1 MKRDY
6 SFLDKLERGMYYS
19 KKAYDKKHIPSYD
32 EVINFLPSPY
42 MSSHPQWRECYD
54 YAVKV
59 LYRNIHEP
67 KEGSGFVSAFVDA
80 AFNADIF
87 LWDTSFMTMFCSLF
101 HPYIPG
107 ICSLDNF
114 YAKQFDDGEIP
125 REIVRDTGKDMLLW
139 VNAYNKPLY
148 SYFHKNYKYRGLW
161 ECGSLDYVDFY
172 KPDLGHVPERN
183 PYLTLDNL
191 NHPILF
197 FAEWVS
203 YRQTGDIKRLS
214 DVFEPLYQ
222 YYRALHY
229 HIRHT
234 SALYV
239 TDWASMDNSTR
250 NKDLF
255 LAVDTS
261 SEMVFFAHTL
271 LLIIDELEAHGFD
284 IKDKNERRKTLL
296 FESSETKD
304 AINRYMWD
312 ERTGFYYDLDRNMN
326 RIPIKTAA
334 AFWTIISGVADETQ
348 LKRLSLWLDDTAS
361 FKRLHRVPVLAADE
375 ESYDP
380 NGNYWRGSVW
390 APINAMV
397 VLGLTE
403 RGYREQAEAIALN
416 DLDAVTNVFKS
427 TGTIWENYP
436 ADNLTKGYSDHPD
449 MVGWSG
455 MAPILFFIRYGVG
468 LESGNDGLVWYLK
481 KEELEKGSIGCT
493 NYWWKEKTAS
503 FDASV
508 VDGKVV
514 ITVRSA
520 YDFDFLLNLD
530 GEMKR
535 ISVNGN
541 KRVEI

>member
-6 SFLDKLERGMYYS
+6 SLLDKLERGMYFS
-19 KKAYDKKHIPSYD
+19 KKEYDRKHVPTYD
-32 EVINFLPSPY
+32 EVIGFLPEPY
-42 MSSHPQWRECYD
+42 VSSHPEWRACYD

-67 KEGSGFVSAFVDA
+67 KDGSGYVSAFVDA
-80 AFNADIF
+80 AFNKDIF

-114 YAKQFDDGEIP
+114 YCKQFDDGEIP
-125 REIVRDTGKDMLLW
+125 REMVRDTGKDMLLW
-139 VNAYNKPLY
+139 VNAYNRPLY
-148 SYFHKNYKYRGLW
+148 SYFHRNYKYRGLW
-161 ECGSLDYVDFY
+161 ECDKLDYDDFY
-172 KPDLGHVPERN
+172 KPALGHVPEKN

-203 YRQTGDIKRLS
+203 YRQTGDISRLGE
-214 DVFEPLYQ
+214 VFEPLYQ

-234 SALYV
+234 SGLYV

-261 SEMVFFAHTL
+261 SEMVFFANTL
-271 LLIIDELEAHGFD
+271 VRMIDELKAHN
-284 IKDKNERRKTLL
+284 IELKDGEKRRSILEK
-296 FESSETKD
+296 ESEETKS
-304 AINRYMWD
+304 AINSYMWD
-312 ERTGFYYDLDRNMN
+312 EETGFYYDLDKDLK

-334 AFWTIISGVADETQ
+334 AFWTIISRVANEKQ
-348 LKRLSLWLDDTAS
+348 MKSLSKWLDDKVS
-361 FKRLHRVPVLAADE
+361 FNRLHRVPVLAADE
-375 ESYDP
+375 ENYDP
-380 NGNYWRGSVW
+380 DGNYWRGSVW

-397 VLGLTE
+397 VLGLTS
-403 RGYREQAEAIALN
+403 RGYRAQARDIAIN
-416 DLDAVTNVFKS
+416 DIDAVTKVFES

-436 ADNLTKGYSDHPD
+436 ADYLTKGYSDHPD

-455 MAPILFFIRYGVG
+455 MAPILFLIRYGVG
-468 LESGNDGLVWYLK
+468 LESTESGLLWYLR
-481 KEELEKGSIGCT
+481 KEDLERGAVGCR
-493 NYWWKEKTAS
+493 NYWWKNRTAS
-503 FDASV
+503 FNAEIDG
-508 VDGKVV
+508 GKVI
-514 ITVRSA
+514 ITVESK
-520 YDFDFLLNLD
+520 DEFDFILDLD
-530 GEMKR
+530 GEKKVFH
-535 ISVNGN
+535 IKG
-541 KRVEI
+541 KLKEEI